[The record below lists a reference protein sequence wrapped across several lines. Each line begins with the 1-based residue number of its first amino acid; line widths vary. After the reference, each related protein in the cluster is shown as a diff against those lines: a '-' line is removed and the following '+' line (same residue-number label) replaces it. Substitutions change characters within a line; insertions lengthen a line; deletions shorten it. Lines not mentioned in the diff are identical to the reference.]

1 MIRLVFAS
9 GRKGE
14 FGTPDGMPWERNRE
28 DMKEFKKL
36 TENQLVI
43 MGNETFKTL
52 GRKPLPNRE
61 NMILTN
67 SLPYYGIDYRNESE
81 GFVFA
86 KVDPDSFG
94 AFLKKLDSVTNGNV
108 CVIGGA
114 NLLKAALPFADEVY
128 HTVIYDITKEPT
140 VYLPEEGF
148 FEYLHEPELFARI
161 ISRPLDDKSGMV
173 NRYVPQV
180 RGRF

>member
-36 TENQLVI
+36 TQNQLVI

-61 NMILTN
+61 NMILSN
-67 SLPYYGIDYRNESE
+67 NLPYYGIDFDNDS
-81 GFVFA
+81 FVIA
-86 KVDPDSFG
+86 KVDPDCFG
-94 AFLKKLDSVTNGNV
+94 EFLKKLDNQIDENV

-114 NLLKAALPFADEVY
+114 NILKAALPFADEVY
-128 HTVIYDITKEPT
+128 HTVIYEITKEPA

-161 ISRPLDDKSGMV
+161 QAKPLDDKSGIV
-173 NRYVPQV
+173 NFYVPQV

>member
-36 TENQLVI
+36 TQNQLVI

-52 GRKPLPNRE
+52 GCKPLPNRE
-61 NMILTN
+61 NMILSN
-67 SLPYYGIDYRNESE
+67 NLPYYGIDFDND
-81 GFVFA
+81 GFVIA
-86 KVDPDSFG
+86 KVDQDSFG
-94 AFLKKLDSVTNGNV
+94 AFLKKIDSQIDENV

-114 NLLKAALPFADEVY
+114 SILKAALPFADEVY
-128 HTVIYDITKEPT
+128 HTVIYEITKEPT

-161 ISRPLDDKSGMV
+161 QAKPLDDKSGMV
-173 NRYVPQV
+173 NFYVPQV

>member
-67 SLPYYGIDYRNESE
+67 CLPYYGIDFDNA
-81 GFVFA
+81 GFMLA

-94 AFLKKLDSVTNGNV
+94 AFLKKLDNQIDENV

-114 NLLKAALPFADEVY
+114 GILQAALPFADEVY
-128 HTVIYDITKEPT
+128 HTVIYEITKEPT
-140 VYLPEEGF
+140 VYLPEEDF
-148 FEYLHEPELFARI
+148 FSYLHETELFARLQ
-161 ISRPLDDKSGMV
+161 SKPLPDKSGVV
-173 NRYVPQV
+173 NLYVPQV

>member
-9 GRKGE
+9 GSKGE

-36 TENQLVI
+36 TQNQLVL

-67 SLPYYGIDYRNESE
+67 NLPYYGIDFDND

-94 AFLKKLDSVTNGNV
+94 AFLKKIDSQIDENV

-114 NLLKAALPFADEVY
+114 NILKAALPFADEVY
-128 HTVIYDITKEPT
+128 HTVIYEITKEST

-148 FEYLHEPELFARI
+148 FEYLHESELFARI
-161 ISRPLDDKSGMV
+161 QAKPLDDKSGMV
-173 NRYVPQV
+173 NFYVPQV